1 MFRSLWLAVCTV
13 VLAIAAL
20 APPSYAAPIY
30 TFENLAAGGNL
41 IGQDNWVHANT
52 LATSSP
58 EFKVLLGTGSDT
70 SKVATAL
77 VPQNAQAAR
86 QNNGN
91 FSIPT
96 FTGAE
101 TVYLE
106 ADFEV
111 GTGLAAFGLIQAP
124 GGASFSAASPWM
136 ALTSTTSGNPAV
148 TTHQFNFRPSFV
160 PGGGAQTTIQMATA
174 APEIQTNDWVRLRM
188 ELDLT
193 GQSGNGS
200 ANMFYKDLTLGQTSF
215 TPIAG
220 MQGLNAGILANSAAN
235 KYFWDSLFLRA
246 AITDGTNSID
256 NLEVGVI
263 SLGVPEPATM
273 GLLMVALFGVVALP
287 RRKNGSASR

>member
-1 MFRSLWLAVCTV
+1 MFRSHWLAVCIAMIAVV
-13 VLAIAAL
+13 VLALPAH
-20 APPSYAAPIY
+20 AAPIY
-30 TFENLAAGGNL
+30 TFENLIAGANL

-52 LATSSP
+52 LSTNSP
-58 EFKVLLGTGSDT
+58 EFKILFGSGSDT

-86 QNNGN
+86 QSDAN

-96 FTGAE
+96 FTSLA
-101 TVYLE
+101 TIYLE
-106 ADFEV
+106 ADFQV
-111 GTGLAAFGLIQAP
+111 GNGLAAFGLIQAP
-124 GGASFSAASPWM
+124 GGNSFSATSPWM
-136 ALTSTTSGNPAV
+136 AVTSATSGTPAV

-160 PGGGAQTTIQMATA
+160 PGGGLQTNVQMGTA
-174 APEIQTNDWVRLRM
+174 APEIQTNDWIRLRM

-220 MQGLNAGILANSAAN
+220 LQGMNAGILANSAAN

-246 AITDGTNSID
+246 SISDGTNSID
-256 NLEVGVI
+256 NLEVGII
-263 SLGVPEPATM
+263 SAGVPEPASIGM
-273 GLLMVALFGVVALP
+273 LMMALVGVGVQR
-287 RRKNGSASR
+287 RRKN